1 MITIT
6 LNGEARELDR
16 ETVLDELIDI
26 FAMPKKRVA
35 VELNQDVV
43 RRNDW
48 QNTLVKDGDK
58 LEVVHLV
65 GGG

>member
-6 LNGEARELDR
+6 LNGEPRELDR

>member
-6 LNGEARELDR
+6 LNGEPRELDR

-43 RRNDW
+43 RRNEW